1 MASIS
6 QQQNGRTSTT
16 APGASPS
23 LRTVAL
29 LTFLTFAVSLS
40 AQAPP
45 LMSYQGRLT
54 ASSTNFDGP
63 ALFKFALVNGSGTV
77 TLWSNDNSSSGGAEP
92 TLSVPLTVAQGLFT
106 VMLGDSTLSN
116 MQPIPASPFTNPDV
130 RLRIWVST
138 GTNAFQLLVPDQR
151 LGAVGYAMLAATVPD
166 GTLTGAKLAPGS
178 VQTANLAN
186 GAITSLQLAPNA
198 VSSLNLASASV
209 TSFKLAPASVNSAA
223 IAPAA
228 VGLSNLNFTL
238 GYVNAQNPP
247 YLAKGDGVSDD
258 TAAIQTALNDAGSK
272 GGGIVFLPLGNYYIA
287 SHLSVP
293 AQTTLSGIWRIPTAY
308 SQNKGTTLLAVENAG
323 NTSGVPFI
331 TLQGANSTLEGV
343 TIFYPEQVQNNPPTA
358 YPWAI
363 RAGGGDNVTIQ
374 NVLMVNP
381 YLGVDFATHASGR
394 HLIRSLYGQPL
405 RVGIA
410 VDQCYDIGRIMDV
423 HFWPFWSNDANVRAF
438 VQNNGVSFDF
448 MRTDWEV
455 VQDIFSLGYA
465 IGARFRASAS
475 GAMNGQMSNVN
486 FDGVDIGLQLLATQ
500 PYVIHISNLNI
511 ANSGG
516 GANRIGIQAL
526 PGTNCDLNVNGA
538 SFWGSI
544 LQGVSWNNAGLF
556 SLSNARFINWSA
568 SLPAIDII
576 SGRAML
582 QGNYF
587 KDGTA
592 TAIHVGAGTDRGM
605 IMANELAGNTLS
617 LQGPKTLSANNHP

>member
-1 MASIS
+1 MTSIS
-6 QQQNGRTSTT
+6 RNILALLSFL
-16 APGASPS
+16 A
-23 LRTVAL
+23 VAL
-29 LTFLTFAVSLS
+29 SLS
-40 AQAPP
+40 AQVPTM
-45 LMSYQGRLT
+45 LSYQGRLT
-54 ASSTNFDGP
+54 SGGTNFDGP
-63 ALFKFALVNGSGTV
+63 TQFKFALVNGGGTV
-77 TLWSNDNSSSGGAEP
+77 SIWSNDNSSSGGAEP
-92 TLSVPLTVAQGLFT
+92 AQAVPLAVTQGLFT
-106 VMLGDSTLSN
+106 VMLGDTSLSN
-116 MQPIPASPFTNPDV
+116 MQPIPASVFAGSDV
-130 RLRIWVST
+130 RLRIWVAS
-138 GTNAFQLLVPDQR
+138 GTNVFQLLAPDQR
-151 LGAVGYAMLAATVPD
+151 FGAVGYAMVSATVPD
-166 GTLTGAKLAPGS
+166 GALTGAKLAY
-178 VQTANLAN
+178 
-186 GAITSLQLAPNA
+186 GAVTSLQLAPNA
-198 VSSLNLASASV
+198 VSSLNLASAAV
-209 TSFKLAPASVNSAA
+209 TSFKLAPASVTSAA

-258 TAAIQTALNDAGSK
+258 TTAIQTALNDAGSK
-272 GGGIVFLPLGNYYIA
+272 GGGIVFLPLGNYFIA

-293 AQTTLSGIWRIPTAY
+293 AQTTLGGIWRTPTAY

-343 TIFYPEQVQNNPPTA
+343 TIFYPEQVLNNPPTA

-394 HLIRSLYGQPL
+394 HLIRGLYGQPL

-410 VDQCYDIGRIMDV
+410 VDQCYDIGRIMEV
-423 HFWPFWSNDANVRAF
+423 HFWPFWTQDANVEAF
-438 VQNNGVSFDF
+438 MQNNAVSFDF

-455 VQDIFSLGYA
+455 VQDVFSWGYS

-486 FDGVDIGLQLLATQ
+486 FDNVDVGLQLLATQ
-500 PYVIHISNLNI
+500 PYAVHISNLNI
-511 ANSGG
+511 ANA
-516 GANRIGIQAL
+516 GAGTNRIGIQSL
-526 PGTNCDLNVNGA
+526 SGGGCDLNVNGA

-544 LQGVSWNNAGLF
+544 RQGVSWNSTNLLT
-556 SLSNARFINWSA
+556 LSNARFLNWSS
-568 SLPAIDII
+568 SLPAIDILA
-576 SGRAML
+576 GRAML

-592 TAIHVGAGTDRGM
+592 TAIHVGASTDRVM

-617 LQGPKTLSANNHP
+617 LQGSKTLSANNHP

>member
-1 MASIS
+1 MTSIS
-6 QQQNGRTSTT
+6 RNILALLSFL
-16 APGASPS
+16 A
-23 LRTVAL
+23 VAL
-29 LTFLTFAVSLS
+29 SLS
-40 AQAPP
+40 AQVPTM
-45 LMSYQGRLT
+45 LSYQGRLT
-54 ASSTNFDGP
+54 SGGTNFDGP
-63 ALFKFALVNGSGTV
+63 TQFKFALVNGGGTV
-77 TLWSNDNSSSGGAEP
+77 SIWSNDNSSSGGAEP
-92 TLSVPLTVAQGLFT
+92 AQAVPLAVTQGLFT
-106 VMLGDSTLSN
+106 VMLGDTSLSN
-116 MQPIPASPFTNPDV
+116 MQPIPASVFAGSDV
-130 RLRIWVST
+130 RLRIWVAS
-138 GTNAFQLLVPDQR
+138 GTNVFQLLAPDQR
-151 LGAVGYAMLAATVPD
+151 FGAVGYAMVSATVPD
-166 GTLTGAKLAPGS
+166 GALTGAKLASGS
-178 VQTANLAN
+178 VQTSNLAY
-186 GAITSLQLAPNA
+186 GAVTSLQLAPNA
-198 VSSLNLASASV
+198 VSSLNLASAAV
-209 TSFKLAPASVNSAA
+209 TSFKLAPASVTSAA

-247 YLAKGDGVSDD
+247 YLTKGDGVSDD
-258 TAAIQTALNDAGSK
+258 TTAIQTALNDAGTK
-272 GGGIVFLPLGNYYIA
+272 GGGIVFLPLGNYFIA

-293 AQTTLSGIWRIPTAY
+293 AQTTLAGIWRTPTAY

-343 TIFYPEQVQNNPPTA
+343 TIFYPEQVLNNPPTA

-394 HLIRSLYGQPL
+394 HLIRGLYGQPL

-410 VDQCYDIGRIMDV
+410 VDQCYDIGRIMEV
-423 HFWPFWSNDANVRAF
+423 HFWPFWTQDANVEAF
-438 VQNNGVSFDF
+438 MQNNAVSFDF

-455 VQDIFSLGYA
+455 VQDVFSWGYS

-486 FDGVDIGLQLLATQ
+486 FDNVDVGLQLLATQ
-500 PYVIHISNLNI
+500 PYAVHISNLNI
-511 ANSGG
+511 ANA
-516 GANRIGIQAL
+516 GAGTNRIGIQSL
-526 PGTNCDLNVNGA
+526 SGGGCDLNVNGA

-544 LQGVSWNNAGLF
+544 RQGVSWNSTNLLT
-556 SLSNARFINWSA
+556 LSNARFLNWSS
-568 SLPAIDII
+568 SLPAIDILA
-576 SGRAML
+576 GRAML

-592 TAIHVGAGTDRGM
+592 TAIHVGASTDRVM

-617 LQGPKTLSANNHP
+617 LQGSKTLSANNHP

>member
-1 MASIS
+1 M
-6 QQQNGRTSTT
+6 TSSSRRQ
-16 APGASPS
+16 SPPFW
-23 LRTVAL
+23 LFAL
-29 LTFLTFAVSLS
+29 LTFLTFALSLS
-40 AQAPP
+40 AQVPP
-45 LMSYQGRLT
+45 LLSYQGRLT
-54 ASSTNFDGP
+54 TGGTNFDGS

-92 TLSVPLTVAQGLFT
+92 TQSVPLTVTQGLFT
-106 VMLGDSTLSN
+106 VMLGDTTLSN

-130 RLRIWVST
+130 RLRIWVAT
-138 GTNAFQLLVPDQR
+138 GTNAFQLLAPDQR
-151 LGAVGYAMLAATVPD
+151 LGAVGYAMLSATVPD
-166 GTLTGAKLAPGS
+166 GSLTAGKLAAGS

-186 GAITSLQLAPNA
+186 GAVTSLQLAPNA
-198 VSSLNLASASV
+198 VSSLYLANSSV
-209 TSFKLAPASVNSAA
+209 TSFKLAAGSVTTAA

-228 VGLSNLNFTL
+228 VSLSNLNFTL
-238 GYVNAQNPP
+238 GYVNAQNQP
-247 YLAKGDGVSDD
+247 YLAKGDGVTDD
-258 TAAIQTALNDAGSK
+258 TAAIQSALTAAGTK

-287 SHLSVP
+287 THLSVP
-293 AQTTLSGIWRIPTAY
+293 ANTTLAGIWRTPTAY
-308 SQNKGTTLLAVENAG
+308 SQNKGTTLLAVEGNG

-331 TLQGANSTLEGV
+331 TLVGPNSTLEGV
-343 TIFYPEQVQNNPPTA
+343 TIFYPSQVVNNPPTQ

-363 RAGGGDNVTIQ
+363 RAGGGDNPTIQ
-374 NVLMVNP
+374 NVLLVNP
-381 YLGVDFATHASGR
+381 YLGVDFATQNSGR
-394 HLIRSLYGQPL
+394 HLIRGLYGQPL
-405 RVGIA
+405 RIGIA
-410 VDQCYDIGRIMDV
+410 VDKCYDIGRIMDV

-438 VQNNGVSFDF
+438 VQSNGVSFDF

-465 IGARFRASAS
+465 IGARFRASTS

-500 PYVIHISNLNI
+500 PYVVHISNLNI

-526 PGTNCDLNVNGA
+526 PGSNCDLNVNGA
-538 SFWGSI
+538 SFWGSL

-592 TAIHVGAGTDRGM
+592 TAIHVGTGTDRVM
-605 IMANELAGNTLS
+605 IIANELAGNTLS